1 VHKLDV
7 FLEVCRDGVRR
18 RAHVLRPRTRIM
30 VRGEGRGEEP
40 ARLSD
45 GRVETQPIA
54 VARQRPAAS
63 QFVTAFVAS
72 GDDAIC
78 ALTLTYMRI
87 SGWATGAETAHVPR
101 PR

>member
-1 VHKLDV
+1 VHELDV

-18 RAHVLRPRTRIM
+18 RAHVLRPRTHIM

-54 VARQRPAAS
+54 VARQRLRRDTLRRQPVRDRLRRIRRWGHMRPHLDVHAHERL
-63 QFVTAFVAS
+63 
-72 GDDAIC
+72 GDG
-78 ALTLTYMRI
+78 R
-87 SGWATGAETAHVPR
+87 
-101 PR
+101 